1 MNKGIIFFLI
11 FSIQLLAF
19 NQTELVNVYSSYS
32 KVHGGTEDGGISG
45 SERYVFLANRTVVLT
60 NLKFDNKDI
69 TLTKKDSLVVIV
81 ETYEPYAQPML
92 GRIDSAKIKSP
103 KAPKVEDYA
112 KVTKQGNTY
121 YVVVPYPNIWNGK
134 LDYNFKGKKFTA
146 LKKLEF
152 DNGYTG
158 YAP

>member
-81 ETYEPYAQPML
+81 ET
-92 GRIDSAKIKSP
+92 
-103 KAPKVEDYA
+103 
-112 KVTKQGNTY
+112 
-121 YVVVPYPNIWNGK
+121 
-134 LDYNFKGKKFTA
+134 
-146 LKKLEF
+146 
-152 DNGYTG
+152 
-158 YAP
+158 